1 MLDYRAMVSS
11 RVAVVR
17 GATRYETVRGALELI
32 REDIAE
38 SLKGRRRILV
48 KPNFVSDRVQLAATH
63 VDTVRAIL
71 DVIMPLSSGEVV
83 VGEGSACDTFTGYRN
98 FGYLKLR
105 DEYGVKLLDLNVDD
119 YVELEVFD
127 RRFRRFNI
135 RISKTVYECDY
146 RISAA
151 VMKTHDSVIA
161 TLSIKNMA
169 VGSIVGHYKGRIHQG
184 YQAINLNIYRIA
196 KFIPVHLAVVDGFK
210 AMEGNGPVGGEAV
223 DMGVA
228 LAGLD
233 PVAVDAVAA
242 YMMGF
247 DPMDIGYLYY
257 CHRFGLGVADLSRIE
272 VVGEDPSRLR
282 RKFKPHW
289 GYDRQLN
296 WRIPEDVL
304 ARLNLK

>member
-1 MLDYRAMVSS
+1 MVS

-17 GATRYETVRGALELI
+17 GATRYEAVRGALELI
-32 REDIAE
+32 RDELAE
-38 SLKGRRRILV
+38 SLKRKRRVLV

-71 DVIMPLSSGEVV
+71 DVVMPLSSGTVV
-83 VGEGSACDTFTGYRN
+83 VGEGSAGDTFRGYRN

-105 DEYGVKLLDLNVDD
+105 DEYGVELLDLNADD
-119 YVELEVFD
+119 YVELDVFD
-127 RRFRRFNI
+127 RRFRRFKI
-135 RISKTVYECDY
+135 RISRTVYECDY
-146 RISAA
+146 RVSAA
-151 VMKTHDSVIA
+151 VMKTHDTVIA

-196 KFIPVHLAVVDGFK
+196 RFIPVHLAVVDGFE
-210 AMEGNGPVGGEAV
+210 AMEGNGPVGGDRV
-223 DMGVA
+223 DMRAA

-247 DPMDIGYLYY
+247 NPMDIGYLYY
-257 CHRFGLGVADLSRIE
+257 CHRFGLGVADLNRIE
-272 VVGEDPSRLR
+272 VVGEEPERLR
-282 RKFKPHW
+282 RRFRPHRS
-289 GYDRQLN
+289 YDRQLN
-296 WRIPEDVL
+296 WRVPEDVL
-304 ARLNLK
+304 ARLSLE